1 MKRTTMILALTVAA
15 AFASAQSRSSFLAV
29 DAIEGIDVS
38 SFGLDRDVQ
47 VGQAP
52 RFQYNGTWYDIVD
65 VFGFWSLSDDDDLV
79 AAGANTGVWGWN
91 SNQSGTGG
99 IAGWKTNPNTG
110 LTAGQNKVFS
120 YDSLNA
126 SSVERYGYHVRLDGN
141 FPGTNGNTGYIT
153 TVPEPGSMIALGAGL
168 AAFAARRR
176 KQRV

>member
-1 MKRTTMILALTVAA
+1 MKRTTLILAMTVAA
-15 AFASAQSRSSFLAV
+15 ALASAQSRSSFLAV

-38 SFGLDRDVQ
+38 TFGLDRDVQ
-47 VGQAP
+47 VGLTP
-52 RFQYNGTWYDIVD
+52 RFQYNGTWYDVVD

-79 AAGANTGVWGWN
+79 ATGADTGVWSWHQ
-91 SNQSGTGG
+91 NQASTGG

-110 LTAGQNKVFS
+110 LTAGENKVFTYGS
-120 YDSLNA
+120 INA
-126 SSVERYGYHVRLDGN
+126 SSVERYGFHVRLDGT

-176 KQRV
+176 KKRA